1 MVVAM
6 KRLWI
11 QISTDKR
18 RLSVLC
24 TAVAIGLL
32 LWARVIVI
40 ARMPRQAVADDP
52 KAIVEPERGDAASEQ
67 ELNRE
72 KTTVALERV
81 PRRNPFVISPTHF
94 PESTPVTDLRIE
106 EEKSEPEQVEDQE
119 HARARMLVELGEL
132 VKLYSLEAV
141 MTGSPMAVI
150 SGETYRLGDWIPA
163 IDHEQVRFR
172 LVEVQPRSVILAYED
187 HRFQIR
193 IADPGDRD

>member
-1 MVVAM
+1 MVVAL

-11 QISTDKR
+11 QISMDKR
-18 RLSVLC
+18 RLGFLC
-24 TAVAIGLL
+24 IAVSIGLL

-40 ARMPRQAVADDP
+40 AKMPRQAVADDP
-52 KAIVEPERGDAASEQ
+52 GKSTDSAQRETSPADASE
-67 ELNRE
+67 RE
-72 KTTVALERV
+72 KSTVALDRL
-81 PRRNPFVISPTHF
+81 PNRNPFVISPAYF

-106 EEKSEPEQVEDQE
+106 EEKSEPEQVEDQD
-119 HARARMLVELGEL
+119 HARARLLVELGEL
-132 VKLYSLEAV
+132 VKRFSLEAV

-163 IDHEQVRFR
+163 IDHEQVRFQ
-172 LVEVQPRSVILAYED
+172 LVEVRPRSVILAYED